1 MKMKFA
7 TNLQKLTLITLIL
20 CLTSLSFS
28 LRLKLHQTGVEQ
40 QDIAMNIYNNISE
53 YVASSDINIH
63 LVQNLQ
69 LVNGTNRYVGYWET
83 KILGVAGNITSVK
96 FLDQVP
102 NFGRQID
109 TKSVNIDFRY
119 ILGCNF
125 DDIEESNSLKVKF
138 QMMSKESTSQHVYN
152 IELIFP
158 ASGNKLDEIKKY
170 FNNIMKICIST
181 QETANIIKGQ
191 LAGLLKENLAIKKK
205 KVKKIKM
212 QKGKKKLKKGLIAN
226 SIAGSDFNS
235 TQIFKETGGNGT
247 DPNPVSTI
255 NNPSNPVIK
264 PAKIYVDDIT
274 DPSVK
279 SNITKL
285 VEVIRVEKDKIKRY
299 REEKDRLFKRAGQ
312 LMDRMD
318 KDNQQLTVIE
328 PKNREYAK
336 HSVSAN
342 STIAESMTH
351 INTLN
356 LTNQILISNLTL
368 LNVKKSDHE
377 KIIKSLEENYNN
389 IKADLNS
396 NIEEEKTIRKSI
408 SDLEARSSVDT
419 ETLTAIENKKKV
431 MLEKIKDLTA
441 EIKKDGDD
449 IDTNQKNLNLVQT
462 NFNNLVAEKKKIE
475 QHIQELKNK
484 LDDLRKKEN
493 DIKKNIDPKIIS
505 TMETQQQTT
514 ITSLS
519 DLEKVLTKKKDA
531 VMAII
536 DPLYAE
542 IVEKA
547 FEEITNKDNFDPES
561 YLRVIKTLPP
571 FIWQPPAS
579 DTKAPLV
586 KKK

>member
-1 MKMKFA
+1 MKFA

>member
-7 TNLQKLTLITLIL
+7 TNLQKLTLITLTL
-20 CLTSLSFS
+20 CLISLSFS

-83 KILGVAGNITSVK
+83 KILGVAGNTTSVK
-96 FLDQVP
+96 FMDQVP

-138 QMMSKESTSQHVYN
+138 QMISKESTSQHVYN
-152 IELIFP
+152 LELIFP
-158 ASGNKLDEIKKY
+158 ANGNKLDAIKKY
-170 FNNIMKICIST
+170 FDNVMKICIST

-212 QKGKKKLKKGLIAN
+212 QKGKKKLKKGVIAN

-235 TQIFKETGGNGT
+235 TQIFNETGGNVT
-247 DPNPVSTI
+247 ITVSPI
-255 NNPSNPVIK
+255 NNSSNPVIK

-299 REEKDRLFKRAGQ
+299 KEEKDRLFKRAGQ

-342 STIAESMTH
+342 STITESMTY

-377 KIIKSLEENYNN
+377 KIIKSLETNYNN
-389 IKADLNS
+389 IKAELNS

-431 MLEKIKDLTA
+431 MLEKINDLTA

-462 NFNNLVAEKKKIE
+462 NFNNLEGEQKKIE
-475 QHIQELKNK
+475 QHIHELKIK
-484 LDDLRKKEN
+484 LDDLKNKEN

-536 DPLYAE
+536 DPLYAD
-542 IVEKA
+542 IVDKA
-547 FEEITNKDNFDPES
+547 FDEITNKDNFDPES

>member
-1 MKMKFA
+1 
-7 TNLQKLTLITLIL
+7 
-20 CLTSLSFS
+20 
-28 LRLKLHQTGVEQ
+28 
-40 QDIAMNIYNNISE
+40 MNIYNNMSE

-63 LVQNLQ
+63 LIQNLE

-102 NFGRQID
+102 NFGKQVD
-109 TKSVNIDFRY
+109 SKSVNIDFRY

-138 QMMSKESTSQHVYN
+138 QMMSKESTSQHVYG

-191 LAGLLKENLAIKKK
+191 LASILKENLAIKKK
-205 KVKKIKM
+205 KVKKIKL

-226 SIAGSDFNS
+226 SIAGLDLNS
-235 TQIFKETGGNGT
+235 TQSSNETGGNST
-247 DPNPVSTI
+247 DPNPVTTI
-255 NNPSNPVIK
+255 INPSNPMIK

-274 DPSVK
+274 DPNVK
-279 SNITKL
+279 SNIKKL
-285 VEVIRVEKDKIKRY
+285 VEIIRVEKEKIQRY
-299 REEKDRLFKRAGQ
+299 KEEKDRLFKRAGQ

-328 PKNREYAK
+328 PKNEEYVK

-342 STIAESMTH
+342 TTITESMTH
-351 INTLN
+351 INSLN
-356 LTNQILISNLTL
+356 STNQILISNLTL

-377 KIIKSLEENYNN
+377 KIIKSLEDNYNN

-396 NIEEEKTIRKSI
+396 NIEEEKNIRKSI

-462 NFNNLVAEKKKIE
+462 NFNNLVGEKKKIE
-475 QHIQELKNK
+475 KHIEELKIK
-484 LDDLRKKEN
+484 LEDLRKKEN

-514 ITSLS
+514 ITGLS
-519 DLEKVLTKKKDA
+519 DLEKILIKKKDA

-536 DPLYAE
+536 DPIYAE
-542 IVEKA
+542 IIDKA
-547 FEEITNKDNFDPES
+547 FDEITNKDNFDPES
-561 YLRVIKTLPP
+561 YLKVIKTLPP
-571 FIWQPPAS
+571 FIWEPPAS

-586 KKK
+586 KK